1 VNHTPSTNRSAAEI
15 ASVLV
20 VLQASLSLVAGLS
33 AIPFAIV
40 EPGFR
45 VLAMVTILM
54 AAAMFWFA
62 RNLRRGRRWAWRW
75 LVSLEVVSLAMTA
88 LLSLLPIG
96 TIRGPVPLLVNLVIP
111 TAVLVLLAAS
121 DAGPASG
128 PRTPAREDVDGPRRQ
143 QHAGDGD
150 AYPFARDPQ

>member
-1 VNHTPSTNRSAAEI
+1 MHHTPSTNSSAADI

-20 VLQASLSLVAGLS
+20 VVQASLSLVAGLS

-45 VLAMVTILM
+45 VLAVVTILM
-54 AAAMFWFA
+54 AAAMFWLA

-75 LVSLEVVSLAMTA
+75 LVSLEVLSLAMTS

-111 TAVLVLLAAS
+111 TAVVVLLAAARS
-121 DAGPASG
+121 DA
-128 PRTPAREDVDGPRRQ
+128 RR
-143 QHAGDGD
+143 A
-150 AYPFARDPQ
+150 A

>member
-1 VNHTPSTNRSAAEI
+1 MNQAHSTTHDAADI

-20 VLQASLSLVAGLS
+20 VVQASFSLVAGLS

-45 VLAMVTILM
+45 VLAVVTILI
-54 AAAMFWFA
+54 AAGMFWLA

-75 LVSLEVVSLAMTA
+75 LVTLEVLSLAMTA

-96 TIRGPVPLLVNLVIP
+96 AIRGPVPVLVNLVIP
-111 TAVLVLLAAS
+111 MAVVVLLAAAKS
-121 DAGPASG
+121 DA
-128 PRTPAREDVDGPRRQ
+128 RR
-143 QHAGDGD
+143 A
-150 AYPFARDPQ
+150 A

>member
-1 VNHTPSTNRSAAEI
+1 MNHTGSTDNGAGEI

-20 VLQASLSLVAGLS
+20 VVQASFSLVAGLS

-45 VLAMVTILM
+45 VLAVMTIVI
-54 AAAMFWFA
+54 AAVMFWFA

-75 LVSLEVVSLAMTA
+75 LVSIEVLSLAMTA

-96 TIRGPVPLLVNLVIP
+96 AIRGPVPVIVNLVIP
-111 TAVLVLLAAS
+111 VAVVLLLAAARS
-121 DAGPASG
+121 DARGA
-128 PRTPAREDVDGPRRQ
+128 A
-143 QHAGDGD
+143 
-150 AYPFARDPQ
+150 